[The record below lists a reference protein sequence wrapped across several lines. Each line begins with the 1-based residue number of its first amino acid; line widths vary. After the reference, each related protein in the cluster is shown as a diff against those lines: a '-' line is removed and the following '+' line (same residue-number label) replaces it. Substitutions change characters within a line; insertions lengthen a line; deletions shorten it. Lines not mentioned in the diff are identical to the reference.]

1 MKVKTKTI
9 KINHRNYG
17 TVSVKIDAEDA
28 DLFETNSVYITECG
42 SSNGPMVR
50 FDADASINNNY
61 RPYAARVILE
71 KHNMLNPSKNVFY
84 KNADHFDLRKSQL
97 FQV

>member
-1 MKVKTKTI
+1 MKGKTKTI

-17 TVSVKIDAEDA
+17 TVSVKIDAEDV

-50 FDADASINNNY
+50 FDSDSSINNNY
-61 RPYAARVILE
+61 RPYAARVILA

-84 KNADHFDLRKSQL
+84 LNGHYDLRKSQL